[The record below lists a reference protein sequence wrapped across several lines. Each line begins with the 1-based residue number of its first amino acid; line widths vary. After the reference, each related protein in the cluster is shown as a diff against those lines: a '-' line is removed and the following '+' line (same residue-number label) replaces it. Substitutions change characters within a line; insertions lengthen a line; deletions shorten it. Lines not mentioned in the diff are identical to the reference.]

1 MIIHSVR
8 LRNFISH
15 RDTFIEFPQGLTVLV
30 GDNGSG
36 KTSILD
42 AVTFA
47 LFKEHSRGRDENLIN
62 RAASNA
68 MIQVTFSSGGRA
80 YEITWRLGRGKRAQ
94 ATLRDLTSGSMLLVD
109 AGEKTV
115 LPEIERILG
124 IPREVFMSAAYVRQG
139 EMARLLEARP
149 AERKEIISRL
159 LGIEDL
165 ERLWE
170 DLRTPIRLLEEKATE
185 LRKEVERAGEVER
198 RLGEVET
205 EAAKAR
211 ERVSLLEPEIR
222 GLEEERSKL
231 ESRLRSMEE
240 DRRGIEG
247 LKEAI
252 AKLDSLI
259 ASRRGELESHEK
271 NLTLVKEAEKRV
283 LELEKAEEELT
294 RLRGE
299 VEELRSRLI
308 ELEAMKSRKDI
319 LERRLTEIMR
329 EVSSH
334 RSFIEGWMR
343 RIEKFSGRRFERLE
357 ELHNVLRGLIEE
369 QRRVVE
375 ELEQRVRRLGEEIGE
390 AQGMVKTAMERIEE
404 LEKGGAVC
412 PLCRR
417 PMTEEHRMK
426 VLEDLRIELEEHE
439 KRARAL
445 EVEREELRLDLES
458 ARAMLEELS
467 TIDPRRVEDTI
478 SRLVELENEKMRI
491 ESELRSIEAPSE
503 LEQLKR
509 ALEERMNAMRRVEE
523 EVRRLERERGIL
535 EKLGSSSEIE
545 QKIKRLASEI
555 MELEEKKRWMVERMR
570 SIGYSEKDYEDLRGR
585 LRDILE
591 KLSSLREEYSA
602 HVQRL
607 RDLED
612 ERMRLANE
620 LERLKI
626 AREKLEIVERELS
639 RLRVIREA
647 FGKDGV
653 QKHVRAAA
661 RRSIEYYARRLLR
674 FFNLAYTDL
683 RLDED
688 YNVYV
693 YGPFGEQSI
702 DSLSGGEKTAIALC
716 LRLGI
721 AAALTGNRIQ
731 CILMDEP
738 TIHLDPERRRELVRL
753 LANLRGERGLIP
765 QAIIVTHDP
774 EVEQA
779 ANQVYRVEI
788 EAGYSRVERA

>member
-1 MIIHSVR
+1 
-8 LRNFISH
+8 
-15 RDTFIEFPQGLTVLV
+15 
-30 GDNGSG
+30 
-36 KTSILD
+36 
-42 AVTFA
+42 
-47 LFKEHSRGRDENLIN
+47 
-62 RAASNA
+62 
-68 MIQVTFSSGGRA
+68 
-80 YEITWRLGRGKRAQ
+80 
-94 ATLRDLTSGSMLLVD
+94 
-109 AGEKTV
+109 
-115 LPEIERILG
+115 
-124 IPREVFMSAAYVRQG
+124 
-139 EMARLLEARP
+139 
-149 AERKEIISRL
+149 
-159 LGIEDL
+159 
-165 ERLWE
+165 
-170 DLRTPIRLLEEKATE
+170 
-185 LRKEVERAGEVER
+185 
-198 RLGEVET
+198 
-205 EAAKAR
+205 
-211 ERVSLLEPEIR
+211 
-222 GLEEERSKL
+222 
-231 ESRLRSMEE
+231 
-240 DRRGIEG
+240 
-247 LKEAI
+247 
-252 AKLDSLI
+252 
-259 ASRRGELESHEK
+259 
-271 NLTLVKEAEKRV
+271 
-283 LELEKAEEELT
+283 
-294 RLRGE
+294 
-299 VEELRSRLI
+299 
-308 ELEAMKSRKDI
+308 
-319 LERRLTEIMR
+319 
-329 EVSSH
+329 
-334 RSFIEGWMR
+334 
-343 RIEKFSGRRFERLE
+343 
-357 ELHNVLRGLIEE
+357 
-369 QRRVVE
+369 VE

-445 EVEREELRLDLES
+445 EVEREELRLDLGS

-478 SRLVELENEKMRI
+478 SRLAELENEKMRI

-585 LRDILE
+585 LRDVLE
-591 KLSSLREEYSA
+591 RLSSLREEYSA

-661 RRSIEYYARRLLR
+661 RRSIEHYARRLLK

-693 YGPFGEQSI
+693 YGPFGEQPI

-753 LANLRGERGLIP
+753 LTNLRGERGLIP
-765 QAIIVTHDP
+765 Q
-774 EVEQA
+774 
-779 ANQVYRVEI
+779 
-788 EAGYSRVERA
+788 

>member
-62 RAASNA
+62 RAASSA
-68 MIQVTFSSGGRA
+68 MVQVTFSSGGRT

-94 ATLRDLTSGSMLLVD
+94 ATLRDLTSGSTLLVD
-109 AGEKTV
+109 AGERTV

-170 DLRTPIRLLEEKATE
+170 ELRIPIRLLEEKAAE
-185 LRKEVERAGEVER
+185 LRREVERAGEIER
-198 RLGEVET
+198 RLSGVEA
-205 EAAKAR
+205 EAARAQ
-211 ERVSLLEPEIR
+211 ELLSLLESGIR
-222 GLEEERSKL
+222 GLEKERDEL
-231 ESRLRSMEE
+231 ESRLRAMEE
-240 DRRGIEG
+240 DRRRIEG
-247 LKEAI
+247 LKEAV

-259 ASRRGELESHEK
+259 ASRRGELESHER
-271 NLTLVKEAEKRV
+271 NLALVREAEKRV
-283 LELEKAEEELT
+283 LELERAEEELT
-294 RLRGE
+294 RLREE
-299 VEELRSRLI
+299 VEGLRNRI
-308 ELEAMKSRKDI
+308 TELEAMKSRRDI
-319 LERRLTEIMR
+319 LERRLMEITR
-329 EVSSH
+329 EISSH
-334 RSFIEGWMR
+334 RSLIEGWVR
-343 RIEKFSGRRFERLE
+343 KIEKSSGRRLERLE
-357 ELHNVLRGLIEE
+357 ELPNALMELLDER
-369 QRRVVE
+369 RRVVE
-375 ELEQRVRRLGEEIGE
+375 ELEERVRRIGEEVGE
-390 AQGMVKTAMERIEE
+390 AQGMMKTVRERIEE
-404 LEKGGAVC
+404 LERGGAVC

-417 PMTEEHRMK
+417 PMTEEHKMR
-426 VLEDLRIELEEHE
+426 VLEDLRVELEEHE

-458 ARAMLEELS
+458 AKAMLQELS
-467 TIDPRRVEDTI
+467 TIDSRRVEDAI
-478 SRLVELENEKMRI
+478 SRLAELENERIRI

-509 ALEERMNAMRRVEE
+509 ALEERISAVRRVEE

-545 QKIKRLASEI
+545 QRIKRLASEI
-555 MELEEKKRWMVERMR
+555 MELEEKKRWMLERMR
-570 SIGYSEKDYEDLRGR
+570 SIEYSEKDYEDLRRR
-585 LRDILE
+585 LKDVLE
-591 KLSSLREEYSA
+591 RLSSLREEHSA

-612 ERMRLANE
+612 ERMRLASE
-620 LERLKI
+620 LEQLKI
-626 AREKLEIVERELS
+626 AREKLGIVENELS
-639 RLRVIREA
+639 RLRAIREA
-647 FGKDGV
+647 LGKDGV
-653 QKHVRAAA
+653 QKYVRAAA
-661 RRSIEYYARRLLR
+661 RRSVEHYARRLLR

-693 YGPFGEQSI
+693 YGPFGEQPI